1 MGEPLVRFPAVCP
14 DCGKEHLASIPVGVF
29 AAALIAND
37 RISLEADRHKSCS
50 QDAPQAASN
59 QLHDYL
65 AAIVRCPADQR
76 RVSTTLKASKGFA
89 RIAAPRTNAR
99 ACFPQGQTS
108 GSRLDDRGRGEARS
122 TE

>member
-14 DCGKEHLASIPVGVF
+14 DCGREHLASIPVGVF

-37 RISLEADRHKSCS
+37 RISLEADRHNSFS

-59 QLHDYL
+59 HLHEYL

-76 RVSTTLKASKGFA
+76 RVSTTLKAGKDFA
-89 RIAAPRTNAR
+89 RIAPPRTSAR
-99 ACFPQGQTS
+99 SFLPQGQTS
-108 GSRLDDRGRGEARS
+108 DSRLDDLGRGGARS
-122 TE
+122 AE

>member
-14 DCGKEHLASIPVGVF
+14 DCGKKHLAAIPVGVF

-37 RISLEADRHKSCS
+37 RISLEADRHNSSS
-50 QDAPQAASN
+50 QEAPQAAGN
-59 QLHDYL
+59 QLHEYL

-89 RIAAPRTNAR
+89 RIAAPRT
-99 ACFPQGQTS
+99 S
-108 GSRLDDRGRGEARS
+108 ARS
-122 TE
+122 YEVRSAE

>member
-50 QDAPQAASN
+50 PDAPQAASN

-122 TE
+122 AE